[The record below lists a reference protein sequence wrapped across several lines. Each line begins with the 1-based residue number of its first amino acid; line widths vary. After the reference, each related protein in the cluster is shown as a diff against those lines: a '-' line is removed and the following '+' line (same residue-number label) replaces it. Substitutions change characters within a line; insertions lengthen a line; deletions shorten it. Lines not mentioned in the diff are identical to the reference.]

1 MGRNLK
7 KTMKIA
13 VIIPAAGSGKR
24 LGYKTAKPYIRL
36 ADKPLLAHTLA
47 VFQETKRINQVI
59 LVVEKDNLSK
69 AKKLSRRFNISKLK
83 TVVAGGQTRTDSV
96 ANGIKELD
104 SDTDYVLIH
113 DGALPFITKGLINDC
128 IDSVIKNKAV
138 ISAVRCVSTI
148 KVADKKLKVL
158 QTLDRNSLWQVQTPQ
173 AFAVNLLK
181 KAYACKKS
189 RKGEIFDDA
198 TFTDTKYTWPVRIRQ
213 N

>member
-83 TVVAGGQTRTDSV
+83 M
-96 ANGIKELD
+96 
-104 SDTDYVLIH
+104 
-113 DGALPFITKGLINDC
+113 
-128 IDSVIKNKAV
+128 
-138 ISAVRCVSTI
+138 VRS
-148 KVADKKLKVL
+148 
-158 QTLDRNSLWQVQTPQ
+158 
-173 AFAVNLLK
+173 
-181 KAYACKKS
+181 
-189 RKGEIFDDA
+189 
-198 TFTDTKYTWPVRIRQ
+198 
-213 N
+213 